1 MTNAWDAVVQTFP
14 PEAQGE
20 VVEQAA
26 AIIGNLS
33 LDEVRNRAALLAR
46 AQNAVRTVLTQRG
59 WSAAPDLVH
68 AMAQQVAARIGGL
81 GFLDP
86 WLKPGEVSEV
96 AITPY
101 GQLWVLRKGA
111 PDFELVQDNLDLEQ
125 TWRAVDALLAPLG
138 RAVNEANPSV
148 DAGLP
153 RSETLPG
160 GARIKVLHPVIAP
173 GKGYPS
179 VNIRL
184 YEPRPVPP
192 SLLVSWKVAPEA
204 VIQGLVEAVGRG
216 LRVLVIG
223 GTATGKTTLLAA
235 LANGIPKTKRV
246 VKIEDPEEI
255 WLDHPHVV
263 TIQARPS
270 PPGSDVP
277 AYTLADGVDDAMR
290 MSPKWL
296 IVGEIRTGDAAL
308 ALFRAQMSDHPGLST
323 FHAEGP
329 KEAVH
334 RMGVIMF
341 TDRGVRFEAAKSM
354 FAQAIDLVVQV
365 GWAEDEEGQRR
376 RRIIGVWEVA
386 QRELSGGNVKFRR
399 LYTNGDAALETISV
413 TRTVA

>member
-1 MTNAWDAVVQTFP
+1 MAGWDAVVQTFP
-14 PEAQGE
+14 SDKQDE
-20 VVEQAA
+20 VVKQAVA
-26 AIIGNLS
+26 MLGQLS
-33 LDEVRNRAALLAR
+33 LDEMRNRAALLSG
-46 AQNAVRTVLTQRG
+46 AQKAVRDILRQHG
-59 WSAAPDLVH
+59 WTASPELIQG
-68 AMAQQVAARIGGL
+68 MAQQVAARIGGL
-81 GFLDP
+81 GFLEP
-86 WLKPGEVSEV
+86 FLVPGEVSEI

-111 PDFELVQDNLDLEQ
+111 PDFEMVRDDLDLEE

-138 RAVNEANPSV
+138 RAVSEANPSV

-160 GARIKVLHPVIAP
+160 GARIKILHPVIAP
-173 GKGYPS
+173 GLGFPS

-184 YEPRPVPP
+184 YEPKPVPP
-192 SLLVSWKVAPEA
+192 ERLVEWRVAPEQ
-204 VIQGLVEAVGRG
+204 VIMGLVEAVSRG
-216 LRVLVIG
+216 LRLLVIG
-223 GTATGKTTLLAA
+223 GTATGKTTVLSA
-235 LANGIPKTKRV
+235 LANGVPKTKRV

-255 WLDHPHVV
+255 WMNHPHVV

-277 AYTLADGVDDAMR
+277 PYTLANGVDDAMR

-334 RMGVIMF
+334 RMSVIMF
-341 TDRGVRFEAAKSM
+341 TDRQVRFEAAKAM
-354 FAQAIDLVVQV
+354 FSQAIDLVVQV
-365 GWAEDEEGQRR
+365 GWADDEDGVRR

-386 QRELSGGNVKFRR
+386 NRELAGGNVKFRR
-399 LYTNGDAALETISV
+399 LYANGDEQLGEITV
-413 TRTVA
+413 ERTVA

>member
-1 MTNAWDAVVQTFP
+1 MGWDEVVQTFP
-14 PEAQGE
+14 LEKQ
-20 VVEQAA
+20 
-26 AIIGNLS
+26 
-33 LDEVRNRAALLAR
+33 DEVIQKAVDALSNLGLEELRDRPRLQARAVATVQSILAR
-46 AQNAVRTVLTQRG
+46 RG
-59 WSAAPDLVH
+59 WSASMDLVQ
-68 AMAQQVAARIGGL
+68 AMAEAAASRLSGL
-81 GFLDP
+81 GVIEAYLR
-86 WLKPGEVSEV
+86 PGEISEIT
-96 AITPY
+96 ITPY
-101 GQLWVLRKGA
+101 GQLWVLRKGE
-111 PDFELVQDNLDLEQ
+111 PDFTLVEERLDLEQ
-125 TWRAVDALLAPLG
+125 TWRIVDALLAPLG
-138 RAVNEANPSV
+138 RAVSEANPSV
-148 DAGLP
+148 DGGLP
-153 RSETLPG
+153 RSDNLPG

-173 GKGYPS
+173 GLGYPS

-184 YEPRPVPP
+184 YEPKPVPP
-192 SLLVSWKVAPEA
+192 EQLVAWGVAPEA
-204 VIQGLVEAVGRG
+204 VIYGLVDAVSRG

-223 GTATGKTTLLAA
+223 GTATGKTTVLSAI
-235 LANGIPKTKRV
+235 ANGIPKTKRV

-277 AYTLADGVDDAMR
+277 PYTLADGVDDAMR

-334 RMGVIMF
+334 RMAVIMF

-365 GWAEDEEGQRR
+365 GWMDDEEGRR
-376 RRIIGVWEVA
+376 RKIVGVWEVA
-386 QRELSGGNVKFRR
+386 SRKLSGGEVKFRR
-399 LYTNGDAALETISV
+399 LYTPGDVALAEITAE
-413 TRTVA
+413 RTVA